1 MIRPASTR
9 RGEQIGGGWFVFRRG
24 KRTGRIGIRTQL
36 PFEHPT
42 REAALTEARRL
53 ADLTPGETYQVFGG
67 LDQITSEPAE
77 LLTRDQASTLPG
89 APAPQGRTAA
99 APSAQAARSAVAG
112 QNGACPRSGKDT

>member
-9 RGEQIGGGWFVFRRG
+9 RGEKIGGDWFVFRRG
-24 KRTGRIGIRTQL
+24 KRTGRIGIATQF

-67 LDQITSEPAE
+67 FDQITSAPAE
-77 LLTRDQASTLPG
+77 LLTLEQAST
-89 APAPQGRTAA
+89 
-99 APSAQAARSAVAG
+99 S
-112 QNGACPRSGKDT
+112 